1 MADGA
6 GLVHPGLPRDW
17 GPWWKDQGL
26 PQVGKGRT
34 QVLLGVVVRIQR
46 EDCGTLDTSSQGR
59 STGGGR
65 GRWVHVV
72 SQEFHIRVS
81 ERLKA

>member
-6 GLVHPGLPRDW
+6 GLVHPGLRRDW

-59 STGGGR
+59 STGGGEGKVGPR
-65 GRWVHVV
+65 GESGVPHTG
-72 SQEFHIRVS
+72 
-81 ERLKA
+81 L